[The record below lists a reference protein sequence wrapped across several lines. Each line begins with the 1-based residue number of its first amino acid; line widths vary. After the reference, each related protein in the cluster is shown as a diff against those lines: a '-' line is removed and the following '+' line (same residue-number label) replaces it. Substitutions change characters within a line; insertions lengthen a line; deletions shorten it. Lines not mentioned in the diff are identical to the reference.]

1 MNLGPLEIVVI
12 LVVALLV
19 FGPKR
24 LPEVGRQVGG
34 ALREIRKVQDN
45 VRSEISAV
53 LNAETDKPGV
63 ATPAGAGD
71 SPAARDVEPDHDD
84 GPAPESP
91 IAGTEAVE
99 PPVPGAGTDT
109 TEPEPGFEGPSGS
122 FS

>member
-53 LNAETDKPGV
+53 LNAEPEKP
-63 ATPAGAGD
+63 ATKPLVGAADAKTPGD
-71 SPAARDVEPDHDD
+71 GEPDHDD
-84 GPAPESP
+84 GPAPE
-91 IAGTEAVE
+91 IAADPAGPETSGS
-99 PPVPGAGTDT
+99 GAP
-109 TEPEPGFEGPSGS
+109 EPEPGFEGPSGS

>member
-34 ALREIRKVQDN
+34 ALREIRKVQDT
-45 VRSEISAV
+45 VRSEINAV
-53 LNAETDKPGV
+53 INAE
-63 ATPAGAGD
+63 PAHA
-71 SPAARDVEPDHDD
+71 PAAARSKVAPVRDDEPDHDEAADEGLEPPPTDPADPGSGFD
-84 GPAPESP
+84 GPP
-91 IAGTEAVE
+91 
-99 PPVPGAGTDT
+99 
-109 TEPEPGFEGPSGS
+109 GS

>member
-53 LNAETDKPGV
+53 LNAEPEKP
-63 ATPAGAGD
+63 ATPSQVGAAD
-71 SPAARDVEPDHDD
+71 PQAPSNEEPDHDE
-84 GPAPESP
+84 GPAPENP
-91 IAGTEAVE
+91 ADA
-99 PPVPGAGTDT
+99 
-109 TEPEPGFEGPSGS
+109 TEPETLGPGASEPEAGFEGPSGS